1 MSDRFEGTA
10 LLAPWEGIEYL
21 HVLAVR
27 ENGDKKPHRMC
38 IPVRPAGSPQNP
50 KSMTWEYTIAGDT
63 IHVSPSVK
71 VTEEVPLGN
80 RGELSTGKETF
91 HSAGQWSVKFERFT
105 PSEEIQWVDGVGDH
119 GQRARFI
126 ELNPGDFSV

>member
-10 LLAPWEGIEYL
+10 LLVPYEGVEYL

-38 IPVRPAGSPQNP
+38 IPVRPVGSPENP
-50 KSMTWEYTIAGDT
+50 TRMTWEYAIAGNT

-71 VTEEVPLGN
+71 VTDHQ
-80 RGELSTGKETF
+80 GKETF
-91 HSAGQWSVKFERFT
+91 HSAGQWAVKFEHFT
-105 PSEEIQWVDGVGDH
+105 ASAEMIWEDGIGDH

>member
-10 LLAPWEGIEYL
+10 LLSPYEGVEYL

-38 IPVRPAGSPQNP
+38 ISVRPAGTPENP
-50 KSMTWEYTIAGDT
+50 KRTTWEYAIQGDT
-63 IHVSPSVK
+63 IHVSPSV
-71 VTEEVPLGN
+71 
-80 RGELSTGKETF
+80 RSTDHEGKETF
-91 HSAGQWSVKFERFT
+91 HSVGAWSVRFERFT
-105 PSEEIQWVDGVGDH
+105 PTPEIVWVDGVGDN

>member
-10 LLAPWEGIEYL
+10 LLISWEGVEYL

-27 ENGDKKPHRMC
+27 ANGDQRPWRTA
-38 IPVRPAGSPQNP
+38 IPVRPLGTPANP
-50 KSMTWEYTIAGDT
+50 KAMTWEYEIRGDE
-63 IHVSPSVK
+63 IEVRPSVK
-71 VTEEVPLGN
+71 IGDNPE
-80 RGELSTGKETF
+80 RF
-91 HSAGQWSVKFERFT
+91 HNEGLWRVKFERFT
-105 PSEEIQWVDGVGDH
+105 PSAEIIWNDGIGDH